1 MTKTD
6 YLKIRAALRFQRR
19 FGIVLLVLGADLAVF
34 ALGLSLIAAGGPGG
48 YLVAQLLFVVVF
60 FHSFVVLH
68 DCGHGSASSLPWLN
82 TLTGHYVS
90 LFCFMPYFPWKY
102 LHNEHHVWAGNVH
115 RDATLAATCSHRDP
129 RRLKN
134 RLLRLAWMSW
144 LPAIAFVRNC
154 FLWAY
159 PLTLPRDWRNRGR
172 LLPCLA
178 SVIVPTVVYLGLFI
192 ACPAQF
198 HPLHFA
204 PAFVLY
210 FMVTELANLPFHIG
224 IGPVLDEDPR
234 AKLPVWQHDRL
245 TRSCRYPALVAR
257 FLMLNFNL
265 HTEHHLFPNLPWY
278 ELERARNLV
287 RAVASAEYQ
296 ESNSLSWSIANRR
309 RDVLDVFLHDC
320 PAAKGADR
328 TVPPTQEGPH
338 KKTAIPGARFSQAEG

>member
-6 YLKIRAALRFQRR
+6 YLEIRAALSFQRR
-19 FGIVLLVLGADLAVF
+19 FGIVLLVLAADLGLF
-34 ALGLSLIAAGGPGG
+34 ALGLWLIALGSWGG
-48 YLVAQLLFVVVF
+48 YLTAQLLFVVVF

-68 DCGHGSASSLPWLN
+68 DCGHGSASSHPWVN
-82 TLTGHYVS
+82 TLSGHYLS

-134 RLLRLAWMSW
+134 RLLRLAWITW

-154 FLWAY
+154 FLWVY
-159 PLTLPRDWRNRGR
+159 PLTMPRDRRNRGR

-178 SVIVPTVVYLGLFI
+178 SVIVQVLAYVALLVTWPTH
-192 ACPAQF
+192 F

-224 IGPVLDEDPR
+224 IGSVLHDDTN
-234 AKLPVWQHDRL
+234 AKLPVWEHDKL
-245 TRSCRYPALVAR
+245 TRSCWYPALIAR

-278 ELERARNLV
+278 ELERARDLV
-287 RAVASAEYQ
+287 RAAASSEYQ
-296 ESNSLSWSIANRR
+296 EANSLSWSIANRR
-309 RDVLDVFLHDC
+309 RDVLDVFLRDC
-320 PAAKGADR
+320 PAAEKSFLQR
-328 TVPPTQEGPH
+328 
-338 KKTAIPGARFSQAEG
+338 